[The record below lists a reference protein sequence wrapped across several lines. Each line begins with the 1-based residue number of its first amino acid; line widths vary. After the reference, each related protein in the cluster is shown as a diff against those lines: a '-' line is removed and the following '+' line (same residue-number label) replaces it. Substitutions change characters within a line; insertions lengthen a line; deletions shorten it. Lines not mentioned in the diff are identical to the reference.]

1 MADND
6 WSASELGRAV
16 ERIELDCREIKT
28 DLKGQQALYVTRGE
42 HEAWRQGID
51 REVRD
56 IKALATGLSQQLD
69 AGLTSIRTEIRN
81 STPQWWVIAA
91 LIVSGLG
98 VAVTLILAL
107 AKGV

>member
-1 MADND
+1 MPDE

-56 IKALATGLSQQLD
+56 LKAMVTGLGSQID
-69 AGLTSIRTEIRN
+69 AGLQSIRAEIRQA
-81 STPQWWVIAA
+81 SPQWWVIAA
-91 LIVSGLG
+91 LGVSGLG
-98 VAVTLILAL
+98 VLISVIVAIT
-107 AKGV
+107 GI